1 MPGQM
6 GKRVGLGSEP
16 HKVSEETAR
25 IKVVNVVM
33 LNKQGIEILRDASL
47 NRIKP
52 RASYCKS

>member
-1 MPGQM
+1 M